1 LNCNIPAGTPLHVLQ
16 ELGGW
21 ETADIAKRYAHLSSD
36 HLKIYALE
44 MFNEKRPLE
53 EANEGRVA
61 KVYNLATFKTKKGHA
76 VA

>member
-1 LNCNIPAGTPLHVLQ
+1 LQ

-44 MFNEKRPLE
+44 MFKEKRSVE
-53 EANEGRVA
+53 EVNEG
-61 KVYNLATFKTKKGHA
+61 
-76 VA
+76 